1 MKNESKIWGLVAA
14 ILAMLLLFLFLWF
27 YYLDAPFVQ
36 EEEGIEVAFGDY
48 EEGGAQEN
56 IPSEAVPE
64 IVAPAP
70 VPQVA
75 PSNNDLIVQDDEEA
89 LALKKQAEEA
99 RKRLAEEE
107 ALRKKQQQ
115 EELARIE
122 AERIAREQAAAEK
135 AAKEQAARD
144 KAKNLMSGAFG
155 NNSASTGSGNSSG
168 NTQQGTPQGNPASAG
183 SGSGPRVSLAGRNLR
198 GKLTTPK
205 YDTNDEGIVVV
216 SIRVN
221 AAGKVVEAKQ
231 GQGTNTS
238 NPSLISAA
246 IASAKQATFSE
257 AAEGTPDV
265 YGTITYHFTNK

>member
-1 MKNESKIWGLVAA
+1 MAA
-14 ILAMLLLFLFLWF
+14 VLAMLLLFLFLWF
-27 YYLDAPFVQ
+27 YYLDAPFVP

-89 LALKKQAEEA
+89 LALKKKAEEE

-144 KAKNLMSGAFG
+144 KAQALLGGRFD
-155 NNSASTGSGNSSG
+155 NNSGSAGSGNSSG
-168 NTQQGTPQGNPASAG
+168 NTQQGKP
-183 SGSGPRVSLAGRNLR
+183 SGSSSDLGISSGSRPRVSLAGRTITKNAPEPR
-198 GKLTTPK
+198 NTT
-205 YDTNDEGIVVV
+205 NEEGIIVIR
-216 SIRVN
+216 IRVN
-221 AAGKVVEAKQ
+221 SAGKVVNATVDR
-231 GQGTNTS
+231 GSNTS
-238 NPSLISAA
+238 NPELQEIAKKAA
-246 IASAKQATFSE
+246 YQYEFNE
-257 AAEGTPDV
+257 VDEGVSDV
-265 YGTITYHFTNK
+265 YGFITYKFTLK

>member
-1 MKNESKIWGLVAA
+1 MAA
-14 ILAMLLLFLFLWF
+14 VLAMLLLFLFLWF
-27 YYLDAPFVQ
+27 YYLDAPFVP

-89 LALKKQAEEA
+89 LALKKKAEEE

-135 AAKEQAARD
+135 AAKEQAAIKRAQELG
-144 KAKNLMSGAFG
+144 KAFG
-155 NNSASTGSGNSSG
+155 NNSGSTGSGNSSG
-168 NTQQGTPQGNPASAG
+168 STQQGKPDGGSSSLGITHGNGPSISLKGRTPREGTI
-183 SGSGPRVSLAGRNLR
+183 L
-198 GKLTTPK
+198 KPK
-205 YDTNDEGIVVV
+205 DNSNVEGVVV
-216 SIRVN
+216 VRICVDAEGNVIS
-221 AAGKVVEAKQ
+221 ATK
-231 GQGTNTS
+231 GQGTDIYDDN
-238 NPSLISAA
+238 LINAA
-246 IASAKQATFSE
+246 IE
-257 AAEGTPDV
+257 AARKVKFNAQEGAQNA
-265 YGTITYHFTNK
+265 YGTITYKFTFKQG